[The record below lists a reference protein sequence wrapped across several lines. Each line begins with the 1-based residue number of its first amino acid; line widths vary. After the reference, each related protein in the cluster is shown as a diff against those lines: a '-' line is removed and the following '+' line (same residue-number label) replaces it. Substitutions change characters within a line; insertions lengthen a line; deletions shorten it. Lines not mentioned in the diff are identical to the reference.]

1 MPGNK
6 VRHSRYASFLTT
18 FPARAA
24 IASRHSASRFPVPFH
39 SLANAYNVLSAGT
52 CIIVDLPIQSAMISF
67 FQKTKKRA
75 AKVVSPAAASA

>member
-6 VRHSRYASFLTT
+6 VRHSRPASFLTT
-18 FPARAA
+18 FPGRAA
-24 IASRHSASRFPVPFH
+24 IACRHPASRFPVPFY
-39 SLANAYNVLSAGT
+39 SLANTYSVLSAGI
-52 CIIVDLPIQSAMISF
+52 CITPDLPIQSAMMSF